1 MSIYD
6 AILKTIAFKV
16 KGVEFIIYSQ
26 KFVYLAL
33 NLLVNSKIDTAAYIE
48 LTKMVPIP
56 AVVANNANLPNAKE
70 PAVTSFQNPVP
81 IHDFDEL
88 HVELI

>member
-1 MSIYD
+1 M
-6 AILKTIAFKV
+6 
-16 KGVEFIIYSQ
+16 
-26 KFVYLAL
+26 
-33 NLLVNSKIDTAAYIE
+33 
-48 LTKMVPIP
+48 KMVPIP

-81 IHDFDEL
+81 MHDFDEL